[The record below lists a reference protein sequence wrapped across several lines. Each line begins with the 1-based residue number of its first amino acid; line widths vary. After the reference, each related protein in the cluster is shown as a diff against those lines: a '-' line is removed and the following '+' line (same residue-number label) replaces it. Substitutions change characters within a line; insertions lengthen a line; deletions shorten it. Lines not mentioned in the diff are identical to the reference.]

1 MVPAMS
7 DIPNRV
13 RELRATI
20 FKGELSQQEL
30 ADRAGIN
37 PSTLSDIETQKTNP
51 SALTALAIARVLG
64 VTVED
69 LFLAASTDGSS
80 VQSRA
85 PATASASPGP
95 VLAST
100 VADRTATEGGPAK

>member
-20 FKGELSQQEL
+20 FKGELTQQQL

-69 LFLAASTDGSS
+69 LFLPAGTDGLS
-80 VQSRA
+80 VDSAA
-85 PATASASPGP
+85 PAGSTAPRSPALVSTGP
-95 VLAST
+95 DGTADESR
-100 VADRTATEGGPAK
+100 VAK